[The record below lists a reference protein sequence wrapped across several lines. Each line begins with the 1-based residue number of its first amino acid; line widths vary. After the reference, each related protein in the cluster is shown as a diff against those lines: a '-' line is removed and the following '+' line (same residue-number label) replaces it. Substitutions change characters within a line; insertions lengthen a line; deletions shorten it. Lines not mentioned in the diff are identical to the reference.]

1 MAWLVSSSRWQADG
15 LRTPRTGGRGVA
27 IAHTNLGAIAVTRI
41 SLLISASDDGPRILT
56 WLLRIACF
64 THSDCSK
71 VGDEEYVTGK
81 YPAEE

>member
-1 MAWLVSSSRWQADG
+1 MLYEGWVKDVVERRVRFA
-15 LRTPRTGGRGVA
+15 
-27 IAHTNLGAIAVTRI
+27 AHGTSAIAVTRI